1 MEEGES
7 RGERAMPELDQTK
20 VEAFTQA
27 MTGIL
32 NGGALALM
40 TSIGHQTGLF
50 EVLATLPPSTSAQI
64 ADAAGLNERYV
75 REWLNTMATGKIVT
89 YTPESCTYALPAE
102 HAAVLTQAAGPGNM
116 ATFARMIPILS
127 AVERGIIDSFLH
139 GGGVFYDQFQDFMAL
154 WAGVNEQTF
163 ERTLVSTVMPLMPEV
178 VAALNAGIEV
188 LDIGCGEGH
197 STNLLAHAYP
207 HSRFTGYD
215 LREGALEEA
224 RGKAASL
231 GLRNVRFVRQD
242 LSAMEEAGAY
252 DLVTAFDVI
261 HDQAQPKTV
270 LKHVAA
276 ALKPDG
282 TFLMVDIKA
291 SSEVHEN
298 LDHPLGPFL
307 YTISTMHC
315 MTVSLARDGEGLGTM
330 WGEQK
335 ALELLAEAGFTHV
348 TVKQVEGD
356 PLNNFYIA
364 RKR

>member
-1 MEEGES
+1 M
-7 RGERAMPELDQTK
+7 AELDQTK
-20 VEAFTQA
+20 VAAFTQT

-32 NGGALALM
+32 NGGTLALM

-50 EVLATLPPSTSAQI
+50 EVLAKLPPSTSGQI
-64 ADAAGLNERYV
+64 AEAAGLNERYV
-75 REWLNTMATGKIVT
+75 REWLSTMATGKIVT
-89 YTPESCTYALPAE
+89 YTPESHTYTLPAE

-116 ATFARMIPILS
+116 ATFTRMIPILS
-127 AVERGIIDSFLH
+127 AVEPGIIDSFRR

-163 ERTLVSTVMPLMPEV
+163 ERTLVSSVIPLMPDV
-178 VAALNAGIEV
+178 MDALKTGIDV

-197 STNLLAHAYP
+197 STNRLAHAYP

-224 RGKAASL
+224 RAKAASL

-242 LSAMEEAGAY
+242 LSVIEERAAY

-261 HDQAQPKTV
+261 HDQAQPRTV
-270 LKHVAA
+270 LKNVAA
-276 ALKPDG
+276 VLKPGG

-298 LDHPLGPFL
+298 LDHPMGPFL

-335 ALELLAEAGFTHV
+335 ALELLAEAGFTDV
-348 TVKQVEGD
+348 AVKQVEGD
-356 PLNNFYIA
+356 FLNNFYIA
-364 RKR
+364 KKHST

>member
-1 MEEGES
+1 M
-7 RGERAMPELDQTK
+7 AELDQTK
-20 VEAFTQA
+20 VEAFTQT

-32 NGGALALM
+32 NGGTLALM

-50 EVLATLPPSTSAQI
+50 EVLSSLPPSTSTQI
-64 ADAAGLNERYV
+64 AEAAGLNERYV

-89 YTPESCTYALPAE
+89 YTPESQTYALPAE
-102 HAAVLTQAAGPGNM
+102 HATVLTKAAGPGNM
-116 ATFARMIPILS
+116 ATFARMIPMLS
-127 AVERGIIDSFLH
+127 AVEPGIIDSFRH

-163 ERTLVSTVMPLMPEV
+163 ARTLVPKVIPLMPAV
-178 VAALNAGIEV
+178 MAALNAGIDV

-197 STNLLAHAYP
+197 STNLLAQAYP
-207 HSRFTGYD
+207 RSRFTGYD
-215 LREGALEEA
+215 LREGALEEGRA
-224 RGKAASL
+224 KAASL

-242 LSAMEEAGAY
+242 LSTMEELGAY
-252 DLVTAFDVI
+252 DFVTAFDVI
-261 HDQAQPKTV
+261 HDQAQPRTV

-276 ALKPDG
+276 LLKPGG

-298 LDHPLGPFL
+298 LDHPMGPFL

-335 ALELLAEAGFTHV
+335 ALELLAEAGFTDV
-348 TVKQVEGD
+348 AVKQVEGD
-356 PLNNFYIA
+356 FLNSFYIA
-364 RKR
+364 RKL